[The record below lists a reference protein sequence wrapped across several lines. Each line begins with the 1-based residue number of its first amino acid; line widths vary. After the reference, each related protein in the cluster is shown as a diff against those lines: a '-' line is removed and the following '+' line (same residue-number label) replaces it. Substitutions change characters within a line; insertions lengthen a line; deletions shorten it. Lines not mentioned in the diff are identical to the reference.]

1 MIQQV
6 RILLADDDERDRE
19 RLESLLAAQGYNVKT
34 SRNGKLALF
43 DAIEFHPHVIIINT
57 SLPKMDG
64 YEVLAHIRHN
74 PLLQNVPVIVY
85 TAQSGNV
92 RRAMD
97 LGADDILVKP
107 FTEKDFLHSV
117 NTRLKRYQNQNWASP
132 QKTHEVDT
140 GVFASY
146 YHEFNTLLHGIL
158 GGTNLLINAEDRY
171 TPQQTRELLFSI
183 LKSGLRLNHS
193 LSNLLLLEEIKRAD
207 LNPQLITMFT
217 NGLSEKGWVN
227 KLTGELKHM
236 AVEMYN
242 RPNDLEIDLLDIA
255 IRIKYEYLLRIFI
268 EITDNALKFSRHGQK
283 VTITGDIKGEN
294 YIITIKD
301 TGKGFPLPNLNEVAP
316 YKQLSVKKYDHSGLG
331 VGLYLAKRLVQFNFG
346 EITVEATAGEGSTFT
361 VQLPLLKFT

>member
-6 RILLADDDERDRE
+6 RILLADDDERERE
-19 RLESLLAAQGYNVKT
+19 RLESILAAQGYSVKT

-43 DAIEFHPHVIIINT
+43 GAIEFHPHVIIINT
-57 SLPKMDG
+57 SLPKLDG
-64 YEVLAHIRHN
+64 YEVLAHIRNN
-74 PLLQNVPVIVY
+74 PLLQNIPVIVY
-85 TAQSGNV
+85 TAQSGNI

-107 FTEKDFLHSV
+107 FTEKDFIHSV
-117 NTRLKRYQNQNWASP
+117 NTRLARYKGQNWAQ
-132 QKTHEVDT
+132 QKAHDVDT
-140 GVFASY
+140 EVFASY

-158 GGTNLLINAEDRY
+158 GGTNLLINANDKY
-171 TPQQTRELLFSI
+171 SPQQTRELLFSI

-227 KLTGELKHM
+227 KLTGELRHM

-242 RPNDLEIDLLDIA
+242 RPNDLDIQLVDIA

-268 EITDNALKFSRHGQK
+268 EITDNALKFSRYGQK
-283 VTITGDIKGEN
+283 VSITGNLKGEN
-294 YIITIKD
+294 YLITIKD
-301 TGKGFPLPNLNEVAP
+301 SGKGFPLPTLDEVAP
-316 YKQLSVKKYDHSGLG
+316 YKQLSAKKYDHSGLG
-331 VGLYLAKRLVQFNFG
+331 IGLYLAKRLIQFNFG
-346 EITVEATAGEGSTFT
+346 EITVVQNEEGGSAFI
-361 VQLPLLKFT
+361 VHLPLLKFT